1 MPPSTPLAPQ
11 RHRHDPQILS
21 RTSSPFTTPPPPTAA
36 WSKSLSALAWTSTV
50 TPQCIF
56 PIFFSCAPATCCQH
70 STHLTMSPGNFPV
83 ATCLPQH
90 EMQRPTLVHR
100 ALMAWPTRTFQA
112 HTPSAQ
118 TEKGRAW
125 QRAIELAAHPPP
137 PLLSGQAV
145 TLEETGDVWFLRNQE
160 RT

>member
-1 MPPSTPLAPQ
+1 
-11 RHRHDPQILS
+11 
-21 RTSSPFTTPPPPTAA
+21 
-36 WSKSLSALAWTSTV
+36 
-50 TPQCIF
+50 
-56 PIFFSCAPATCCQH
+56 
-70 STHLTMSPGNFPV
+70 MSPGNLPV
-83 ATCLPQH
+83 ATCLLQH
-90 EMQRPTLVHR
+90 EMRSPTLVHR
-100 ALMAWPTRTFQA
+100 VLMAWLTRTFQA